1 MLEEL
6 DTAQR
11 RLLAANAHH
20 LNPVVIIG
28 KGGLTEAVMGEINN
42 ALIKHELIKIKVA
55 ENDRT
60 KRLVL
65 LEQICQSLSCASITN
80 IGKILVVYRR
90 TPEVQNG
97 SLPVAIKRKPV
108 HRKKRIFAMQLP
120 ATSFH
125 NHKRKNK

>member
-11 RLLAANAHH
+11 RLLAASAHH

-28 KGGLTEAVMGEINN
+28 KGGLTEAVMSEINH
-42 ALIKHELIKIKVA
+42 ALTKHELIKIKA
-55 ENDRT
+55 AGDDRA

-65 LEQICQSLSCASITN
+65 LEQICQSLGCTSITN

-90 TPEVQNG
+90 KPEVQDDNP
-97 SLPVAIKRKPV
+97 LVAVKRKPV
-108 HRKKRIFAMQLP
+108 NRKKR
-120 ATSFH
+120 TSLRQSPVTSVS
-125 NHKRKNK
+125 KRKSK

>member
-1 MLEEL
+1 MLKEL
-6 DTAQR
+6 DTTQR

-60 KRLVL
+60 KRLEL

-90 TPEVQNG
+90 TPEVQND
-97 SLPVAIKRKPV
+97 SLPVVIKRKPV
-108 HRKKRIFAMQLP
+108 NCKKIISAMQP
-120 ATSFH
+120 PVTSV
-125 NHKRKNK
+125 HKRKNK